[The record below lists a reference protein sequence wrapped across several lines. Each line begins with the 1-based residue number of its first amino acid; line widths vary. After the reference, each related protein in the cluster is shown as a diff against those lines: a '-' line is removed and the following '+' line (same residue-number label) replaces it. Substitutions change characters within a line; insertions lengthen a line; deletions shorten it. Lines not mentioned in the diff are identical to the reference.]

1 MLRLFLAS
9 TLLVLLIAAY
19 SGLVVGLFTL
29 TTALKNSFGS
39 EFSNVSVMSL
49 EVTLSATI
57 NVFV

>member
-1 MLRLFLAS
+1 MAS
-9 TLLVLLIAAY
+9 ILLILLIAAY

-29 TTALKNSFGS
+29 TTSLRNSFGS